1 MGLQLA
7 SASGDYT
14 VRVPN
19 VKGSKRASATESF
32 NTVVHSAE
40 SGVIPVLEVAR
51 FEARLL
57 RDLKK
62 YGGSDFVRVVEG
74 KAVVGPSFPLHD
86 LVRTNGAVVRTQA
99 AMSNVA
105 FTES

>member
-40 SGVIPVLEVAR
+40 SGVIR
-51 FEARLL
+51 F
-57 RDLKK
+57 
-62 YGGSDFVRVVEG
+62 
-74 KAVVGPSFPLHD
+74 
-86 LVRTNGAVVRTQA
+86 
-99 AMSNVA
+99 
-105 FTES
+105 